1 MIGSQ
6 QKLGLSCGR
15 AISAAAILILFGATI
30 GAQPKATSNVSDQP
44 ETPFKLA
51 TFEADGK
58 LQIGLV
64 FGSRVVDIARA
75 NAYLARRTRAPA
87 MTLPTEMRA
96 LIEQYDTASK
106 RLYQI
111 ANYLKGESGTAG
123 LAFAYDFD
131 KVSVKAPIKY
141 PWNLLNLAAN
151 YKAHAAGM
159 GAAQGRQGPGDQGAQ
174 AGGRAGAGFNAAAA
188 ADIDPDRDGPIVFA
202 KSPRSC
208 IIDPGEAY
216 LIPPG
221 RTRIDWEGELAIV
234 MGKQSYMIGKE
245 KAHDAVF
252 GYSILYDVS
261 DRGGGKP
268 RRVVSMFPGT
278 NWFDGKSIDR
288 GAPFGPVIVP
298 KEFLPNFNNL
308 HVVTRV
314 NGVVKQD
321 ARTSELIWD
330 EGHMIQ
336 YITSIMTLYPGDLI
350 STGTPAG
357 TGMERNE
364 FLKPG
369 DVVEIEIEGIGR
381 LRTPM
386 DVGRG
391 PASASN

>member
-1 MIGSQ
+1 VQS
-6 QKLGLSCGR
+6 KLTTALLF
-15 AISAAAILILFGATI
+15 AAILSG
-30 GAQPKATSNVSDQP
+30 QPKTANLVSDKP

-58 LQIGLV
+58 LQIGMV

-75 NAYLARRTRAPA
+75 NEYLVRKAHVPA
-87 MTLPTEMRA
+87 MTLPAEMRA
-96 LIEQYDTASK
+96 LIEHYDTASK

-123 LAFAYDFD
+123 LPFAYDFS

-151 YKAHAAGM
+151 YKAHAEGMAGNS
-159 GAAQGRQGPGDQGAQ
+159 GAPSA
-174 AGGRAGAGFNAAAA
+174 GRAGASGFNAAAA
-188 ADIDPDRDGPIVFA
+188 ADIVPDRDGPIVFA

-234 MGKQSYMIGKE
+234 MGKQSYAIAKE

-268 RRVVSMFPGT
+268 RRVVSMFPGV
-278 NWFDGKSIDR
+278 NWFDGKSVDR

-308 HVVTRV
+308 HLVTRV
-314 NGVVKQD
+314 NGVIKQD
-321 ARTSELIWD
+321 GRTSDLIWD

-336 YITSIMTLYPGDLI
+336 YITSIMSLYPGDLI

-357 TGMERNE
+357 TGAERNE

-369 DVVEIEIEGIGR
+369 DVVEIEIEGIGT

-386 DVGRG
+386 DVGIS
-391 PASASN
+391 PAGK